1 MDLAQ
6 YARVLRAHRLLIL
19 VCIVLCTA
27 AAAALAW
34 TRTPLYAAH
43 TQLFL
48 SVRGSTPGDIYEG
61 GLFSEQR
68 IQSYAEL
75 VSSPTVLRRVI
86 EDLGL
91 PYDVQRLEGRV
102 HASVPTDTVLI
113 DVTVT
118 DPSAQRAAAIATSLG
133 NRFSGFV
140 NDLEAAQRG
149 GTSPIRVSVT
159 SPATV
164 PTAPYSPKKLLY
176 LVLGATL
183 GLLLGIAAAVL
194 RELHAASRASSALRS
209 GPVPRGDSPSR
220 GNPAAAE
227 NAPSTSGRSES
238 GPTTK

>member
-6 YARVLRAHRLLIL
+6 YARVLRAHRQLIL
-19 VCIVLCTA
+19 VCIVVCTA

-48 SVRGSTPGDIYEG
+48 SVRGSTPGEIYEG
-61 GLFSEQR
+61 GLFSQQR
-68 IQSYAEL
+68 IQSYAQL
-75 VSSPTVLRRVI
+75 VSSPSVLRTVI
-86 EDLGL
+86 NELGL
-91 PYDVQRLEGRV
+91 PYDVQQLGGRV
-102 HASVPTDTVLI
+102 RASVPTDTVLI

-133 NRFSGFV
+133 SRFSAFV
-140 NDLEAAQRG
+140 NDLEAARG

-164 PTAPYSPKKLLY
+164 PTAPSSPKKLLY

-183 GLLLGIAAAVL
+183 GALLGIAAAVV
-194 RELHAASRASSALRS
+194 RELHAASRASSAPRS
-209 GPVPRGDSPSR
+209 ASVPQGGSPSP
-220 GNPAAAE
+220 GNPAAVEDAL
-227 NAPSTSGRSES
+227 STSGRLES
-238 GPTTK
+238 GSTRE